1 MCSVPAGCTSLGT
14 WKYWFCVQDFIR
26 SQAGS
31 HGPSI
36 WGCRKWSNTSACHM
50 FALSASPGA
59 QKARAGSHWHPALA
73 VPWVMPRTSRL
84 QSWEIN
90 YLGLWEKAEWRSEA
104 IGVFSLWELCS
115 SHSNLLEGKQLV
127 TWKGPYQLKARFH
140 SKAETTR
147 ETSVCLT
154 IRSRLCNT
162 LSQRE
167 GWIAKDFIWMHTPAP
182 LGLAFS

>member
-1 MCSVPAGCTSLGT
+1 MKQHERLSHVCPFSLPWCSKSTGWFPLASCFSSALGDAQNQQVGKLIT
-14 WKYWFCVQDFIR
+14 L
-26 SQAGS
+26 
-31 HGPSI
+31 
-36 WGCRKWSNTSACHM
+36 AC
-50 FALSASPGA
+50 LC
-59 QKARAGSHWHPALA
+59 
-73 VPWVMPRTSRL
+73 
-84 QSWEIN
+84 
-90 YLGLWEKAEWRSEA
+90 LWEKAEWRSEA

-115 SHSNLLEGKQLV
+115 SHSNLLEGEQLV